1 MPIYGNNAAK
11 LTKILATI
19 FYTIDEYHPDILL
32 YEDKNPNTIQTF
44 SDVYR
49 IDKSRFYGLDDMYAY
64 IKHDLALVAG
74 GGYSSAHIHNVR
86 FEFETLAR

>member
-49 IDKSRFYGLDDMYAY
+49 IDKSRFYGLDDNMI
-64 IKHDLALVAG
+64 IKTLLL
-74 GGYSSAHIHNVR
+74 HIV
-86 FEFETLAR
+86 EIYDIIKTDKKD